1 MLHTYSFDIFTAYIF
16 VGALMSYKKQ
26 VVLGGHLSMATPS
39 VTGSSGEHEW
49 PLSKKKTRVPLNF
62 KNK

>member
-1 MLHTYSFDIFTAYIF
+1 MCVVKYVCSKYV

-39 VTGSSGEHEW
+39 VTGSSGEDEW
-49 PLSKKKTRVPLNF
+49 PLKKLNF
-62 KNK
+62 NKKYNK